1 MTLNIL
7 HVEDDPDIRE
17 IAMMS
22 LELAGNFQVLQC
34 DGGIESLKI
43 LETYQPDVFLFD
55 VMMPGMDGLQLL
67 AEVRKQEAFSST
79 PVIFMTARVQN
90 SERQSLLDAGAIGII
105 SKPFDPIELGNQI
118 VELLKQHSFQK

>member
-34 DGGIESLKI
+34 SGGIESLKI

-55 VMMPGMDGLQLL
+55 
-67 AEVRKQEAFSST
+67 
-79 PVIFMTARVQN
+79 
-90 SERQSLLDAGAIGII
+90 
-105 SKPFDPIELGNQI
+105 
-118 VELLKQHSFQK
+118 